1 MRHCYGTTVRR
12 LMRNILIFA
21 CLAATRLVVPSSAL
35 VAPPSATC
43 IRRPSRG
50 SVFSGADL
58 PQAVSKYPAARIAPL
73 PSFVNTHSH
82 AVAGRVPWEKLWL
95 SRKQWGRIVSVARTH
110 THYLD
115 LVPIGILAVT
125 SERIGRFFY
134 NRLLHRLR
142 NGVDYEHSITK
153 QVGDRIKQAS
163 RLALVCYVLDILEI
177 WLEVAGIKGTKVD
190 MSKRIA
196 YLLFATWGAAV
207 ARDYKS
213 GLIEA
218 FVKRTTSTQRGAR
231 DLVLVYEK
239 LSDFFLILVLVTLY
253 GNVLNLRFGSGAF
266 ALGSAG
272 TLVISLS
279 VQDLVKR
286 MVNGLM
292 LSASDAFTVGDSII
306 LGDGTSGTVTRM
318 RWLQTEI
325 KGVDEMITSIPNSQ
339 LSGVR
344 ICNKSR
350 MKYSGVQQKLLFSYE
365 DIDKI
370 PQLVVDIKDE
380 IRQSCP
386 KVITNG
392 SRPFGVSWTDYGP
405 QHLTVSIDCRL
416 ANPPSGSDYY
426 DARQGVLEAIA
437 RAMKKN
443 GVECFT
449 GKYIMRKR
457 RSK

>member
-1 MRHCYGTTVRR
+1 M
-12 LMRNILIFA
+12 
-21 CLAATRLVVPSSAL
+21 
-35 VAPPSATC
+35 
-43 IRRPSRG
+43 
-50 SVFSGADL
+50 
-58 PQAVSKYPAARIAPL
+58 
-73 PSFVNTHSH
+73 
-82 AVAGRVPWEKLWL
+82 
-95 SRKQWGRIVSVARTH
+95 
-110 THYLD
+110 
-115 LVPIGILAVT
+115 T

-325 KGVDEMITSIPNSQ
+325 KGMTRP
-339 LSGVR
+339 LPPR
-344 ICNKSR
+344 
-350 MKYSGVQQKLLFSYE
+350 LL
-365 DIDKI
+365 
-370 PQLVVDIKDE
+370 
-380 IRQSCP
+380 
-386 KVITNG
+386 
-392 SRPFGVSWTDYGP
+392 RP
-405 QHLTVSIDCRL
+405 CEARL
-416 ANPPSGSDYY
+416 AQICTS
-426 DARQGVLEAIA
+426 L
-437 RAMKKN
+437 
-443 GVECFT
+443 
-449 GKYIMRKR
+449 R
-457 RSK
+457 RSGRDDNKHTKLTAQRRPDM